1 MTETTQKGP
10 SAAEIRKLVER
21 GQQGDRAALEELYLI
36 HFDRIYS
43 YLHMTVGNRH
53 DAEDLTT
60 QTFLRMLESIRK
72 FRFQSAPFSAWLFR
86 IAHNLSMD
94 HFRANRRW
102 QPEEE
107 VPEPLDSAER
117 SAEDEAF
124 QSIGRQ
130 SMLGLIESLS
140 QEQQQVLTLKF
151 VFNFSNAEAATILD
165 KTEGAVKSLQH
176 RALVS
181 LQKQIAGAAPD
192 EAKSDPSSPPSG
204 SGTLAV
210 RSRWSSTEVRA
221 AGWSASGGCAGGARP
236 GAVALSDRRPA
247 GGGKTTLFT
256 ALTRTGG
263 AGFGK
268 ENVGMASIADDRLDK
283 LAALVG
289 ARKITPATIRVVDV
303 PGTGP
308 QLLGGLRQV
317 DAILAVADGHSPGAT
332 PSDDFETLEL
342 ELLVADRDHVE
353 RRLER
358 VEKQAKSGDVGL
370 RKEVEQLQALLAYLE
385 AGNSLRDFEGEL
397 PPELEPLTTKPLIA
411 VVNGPGG
418 IDLKLEAELAEMS
431 DEEAAEF
438 RDGPSALD
446 EVVRRLRDALDLITF
461 FTAGDKETRAWT
473 LRRGQ
478 TALEAA
484 ESIHSDIARGFIR
497 CETISTDDLLAAGS
511 HAEAAKRGTQRL
523 EGKTYEVQDGD
534 VLNIRFNI

>member
-102 QPEEE
+102 HPEEE

-151 VFNFSNAEAATILD
+151 VFSFSNAEAATILD

-181 LQKQIAGAAPD
+181 LQKQIADAAPD
-192 EAKSDPSSPPSG
+192 EPPTSPDGG
-204 SGTLAV
+204 SGPG
-210 RSRWSSTEVRA
+210 SR
-221 AGWSASGGCAGGARP
+221 
-236 GAVALSDRRPA
+236 DRRPA
-247 GGGKTTLFT
+247 GRGQDDAVHRADANRRRRLRQGERRHGLDRRRP
-256 ALTRTGG
+256 ARQARAARRRAQDH
-263 AGFGK
+263 AG
-268 ENVGMASIADDRLDK
+268 DDQGRGRPRHRP
-283 LAALVG
+283 AAP
-289 ARKITPATIRVVDV
+289 RRP
-303 PGTGP
+303 
-308 QLLGGLRQV
+308 RQV
-317 DAILAVADGHSPGAT
+317 DAILAVADGHSPDAT
-332 PSDDFETLEL
+332 PADDFETLEL

-358 VEKQAKSGDVGL
+358 VEKQAKSGDASL
-370 RKEVEQLQALLAYLE
+370 RKEVDQLHALLAYLE
-385 AGNSLRDFEGEL
+385 AGNNLRDYEGEL

-411 VVNGPGG
+411 VENGPGG
-418 IDLKLEAELAEMS
+418 IDLKLEAELAEMT

-484 ESIHSDIARGFIR
+484 ASIHSDIARGFIR
-497 CETISTDDLLAAGS
+497 CETISTDDLLEAGS